1 MKKKEKNSKNSFFV
15 NFKKVYVYFKECKS
29 ILIGIGIITLIKS
42 IIGVFIPLLTAKV
55 ILYLTDGVWEQ
66 LLAAAALVMFF
77 EILSS
82 IFFIIDDKLSRK
94 LKISVDI
101 ALQTRLTKEMLDVHI
116 SELDTKGTGVF
127 IERLNSD
134 ASSLAWQFMSFT
146 SYISSFL
153 TSSGILLSVFIISKI
168 MFVYLFGVAFIIY
181 LIRNR
186 RTKIQNELRKE
197 LKDMHEDNTSLAS
210 EIIRGIRDLK
220 VLNAKK
226 NILDKNVDNI
236 VRSSEQSNKI
246 FGVGNKY
253 YLITGFISDV
263 SDFLFFILGI
273 YLCNKSL
280 LSLGSFLILYNYRDR
295 VNGFLNSLVYL
306 NESVKEFNLVSERVF
321 EIIEDD
327 SFKKETFGDTKLGKF
342 EGNIEFRNVNF
353 SYDGNKQ
360 VLNNLSFTIKPNEK
374 IAFVGKSGSGKSTI
388 FSLLCKLY
396 NVSDGSIFLDGN
408 DINSLDEASIR
419 DNMSLITQEPYI
431 FNFSIKENLL
441 LAKSD
446 ASDKDIEDAC
456 KLACIHDF
464 IMTLPDKYDTK
475 LGENGVLLSG
485 GQKQRIAIARALLMK
500 TELILFDEATSALDN
515 ETQEEISKAIDN
527 LKGEYTI
534 LIVAHR
540 LSTVIGCDKIFVV
553 DDGRIVDIGTHS
565 ELISRSAFYKHLYE
579 MEI

>member
-66 LLAAAALVMFF
+66 LLTAAALVMLF

-197 LKDMHEDNTSLAS
+197 
-210 EIIRGIRDLK
+210 
-220 VLNAKK
+220 
-226 NILDKNVDNI
+226 
-236 VRSSEQSNKI
+236 
-246 FGVGNKY
+246 
-253 YLITGFISDV
+253 
-263 SDFLFFILGI
+263 
-273 YLCNKSL
+273 
-280 LSLGSFLILYNYRDR
+280 
-295 VNGFLNSLVYL
+295 
-306 NESVKEFNLVSERVF
+306 
-321 EIIEDD
+321 
-327 SFKKETFGDTKLGKF
+327 
-342 EGNIEFRNVNF
+342 
-353 SYDGNKQ
+353 
-360 VLNNLSFTIKPNEK
+360 
-374 IAFVGKSGSGKSTI
+374 
-388 FSLLCKLY
+388 
-396 NVSDGSIFLDGN
+396 
-408 DINSLDEASIR
+408 
-419 DNMSLITQEPYI
+419 
-431 FNFSIKENLL
+431 
-441 LAKSD
+441 
-446 ASDKDIEDAC
+446 
-456 KLACIHDF
+456 
-464 IMTLPDKYDTK
+464 
-475 LGENGVLLSG
+475 
-485 GQKQRIAIARALLMK
+485 
-500 TELILFDEATSALDN
+500 
-515 ETQEEISKAIDN
+515 
-527 LKGEYTI
+527 
-534 LIVAHR
+534 
-540 LSTVIGCDKIFVV
+540 
-553 DDGRIVDIGTHS
+553 
-565 ELISRSAFYKHLYE
+565 
-579 MEI
+579 